1 MNPKPLASL
10 NHFTVPVMR
19 AICALLL
26 ACTVPAAGG
35 FACAA
40 VERRDSHNSCVRAF
54 PETRRGPQA
63 EAQVLEQSLVQH
75 TAPCHGPFARP
86 KVHHS
91 AELSQ
96 WTSPNH
102 GRCARRCRSS
112 NAVVRLT
119 RAVQVS
125 RPMRPLLLITVLLG
139 AACKPHH
146 PGTAPPVR
154 VVRDSARLRSRATP
168 RWRTARLGWS

>member
-96 WTSPNH
+96 WSSPNPRAICAALPFVER
-102 GRCARRCRSS
+102 GCPIDARGESQSPYAPLSSYTRAARRG
-112 NAVVRLT
+112 L
-119 RAVQVS
+119 
-125 RPMRPLLLITVLLG
+125 
-139 AACKPHH
+139 
-146 PGTAPPVR
+146 
-154 VVRDSARLRSRATP
+154 
-168 RWRTARLGWS
+168 